1 MALLDLGKQPISE
14 QDPAGGD
21 VRFEPD
27 GEALSREIEKL
38 SSPTAS
44 GGVDWKKV
52 VDLSTKILSEQS
64 KDLLVACYL
73 SMGLF
78 HTEQAAGL
86 AQGIHVVRDLL
97 ENFWETLHPPQKRM
111 RGRRNALEWWQ
122 EKTLEALQSIGPQ
135 GTSQEAISALGEDLD
150 GIDRFLAENME
161 DAPGLRRLIDIA
173 AALKT
178 AAAEATEEKPETDSQ
193 KALEPEPPAAGPAST
208 ESPAGIQ
215 TEAEIQQA
223 LRGGLGKLREVAAFY
238 MGQNLFHPLV
248 YRLNRIAAWT
258 PVEGLPPSTDGKT
271 RIPPPPQQ
279 IVTAIETLY
288 QGGDWQGLLKTAES
302 RVGEFL
308 FWLDLSRFAAESMD
322 HLGHEN
328 LRDLIAGEASLFVS
342 RLKGLEALC
351 FSDGKPF
358 ADTETKAWLKRFT
371 SSGGTQEALAFSAVS
386 GASTDEVQAKIAEEY
401 TKARGLVKKKK
412 IGDAVSLLHRQLCDG
427 SSGKEKLLWRIALSQ
442 LLVSA
447 KEERTAVPHLMDVL
461 QDVDRYHLEQWEP
474 DLALQA
480 MMGIYTG
487 FRSQKGEEF
496 KPKAAEILDRIAG
509 LNPAQALQL
518 K

>member
-1 MALLDLGKQPISE
+1 
-14 QDPAGGD
+14 
-21 VRFEPD
+21 V
-27 GEALSREIEKL
+27 
-38 SSPTAS
+38 
-44 GGVDWKKV
+44 
-52 VDLSTKILSEQS
+52 
-64 KDLLVACYL
+64 
-73 SMGLF
+73 
-78 HTEQAAGL
+78 
-86 AQGIHVVRDLL
+86 
-97 ENFWETLHPPQKRM
+97 
-111 RGRRNALEWWQ
+111 
-122 EKTLEALQSIGPQ
+122 
-135 GTSQEAISALGEDLD
+135 ISALGEDLD

-161 DAPGLRRLIDIA
+161 DAPGLRRLLDITA
-173 AALKT
+173 VLET
-178 AAAEATEEKPETDSQ
+178 AAAEPAEAKPETELQ
-193 KALEPEPPAAGPAST
+193 KAPEPESPAAGPAPTEPST
-208 ESPAGIQ
+208 GIQ
-215 TEAEIQQA
+215 TEEGIQRA
-223 LRGGLGKLREVAAFY
+223 LRGGLGKIREVAAFY
-238 MGQNLFHPLV
+238 MDQNLFHPLG

-258 PVEGLPPSTDGKT
+258 PVEELPPSTDGKT

-279 IVTAIETLY
+279 IITAIETLY

-308 FWLDLSRFAAESMD
+308 FWFDLSRFAAESMD

-328 LRDLIAGEASLFVS
+328 LRDLIAGEAALFVS
-342 RLKGLEALC
+342 RLKGLDALC

-358 ADTETKAWLKRFT
+358 ADNETKAWLKQST
-371 SSGGTQEALAFSAVS
+371 SSEGTQEALEISALS
-386 GASTDEVQAKIAEEY
+386 GASTDEVQAKIAEAY
-401 TKARGLVKKKK
+401 TKAQGLVKKKK

-427 SSGKEKLLWRIALSQ
+427 ASGKEKLLWRIALSQ

-447 KEERTAVPHLMDVL
+447 KKEKTAVPHLMDIL

-509 LNPAQALQL
+509 LNPAQALKL